1 MALIKQII
9 MLLRSFVELAF
20 ETLELLFS
28 SRKIYVAMLQL
39 IDELL
44 TSFKKHLNLS

>member
-1 MALIKQII
+1 
-9 MLLRSFVELAF
+9 MLLRSFIELTF

-39 IDELL
+39 IAELL